1 MERQR
6 QIWVTYSFLDVVLS
20 CTYLTNTEENEIQ
33 MGRELVQIGY
43 SDEFKAYHLLDPVI
57 AKVFKARDVVFFED
71 QKWNSDLQEYKSS
84 AEDDSVQAMA
94 AQS

>member
-1 MERQR
+1 
-6 QIWVTYSFLDVVLS
+6 VLS

-43 SDEFKAYHLLDPVI
+43 SEEFKAYHLLDPVI

-71 QKWNSDLQEYKSS
+71 QK
-84 AEDDSVQAMA
+84 
-94 AQS
+94 